1 MTVELLEKTPNEERR
16 IVMKIQSAVLR
27 EPNKPLT
34 IEEVADAM
42 IKREI
47 KGRWV
52 CEWD

>member
-1 MTVELLEKTPNEERR
+1 MTVELHEKSPNEERGV
-16 IVMKIQSAVLR
+16 VMKIQSAVLR

-34 IEEVADAM
+34 IEEAADAM

-52 CEWD
+52 CERD